1 MTTILIV
8 DDREENR
15 EVLNAILSD
24 PTRRLLAAEGG
35 QQALSLVRSER
46 PDLVIADVQMPGMD
60 GYQFVRAMR
69 SEPRIASTRV
79 IFLSAKY
86 GDTEARRLAKA
97 CGVSRFFSKPV
108 EPQLLL
114 DEVAAVLLETPQA
127 LDSLPTPGPELAE
140 RHVRLVT
147 DKLHEHVSSLED
159 LNRHLEQRVVERT
172 LQLEAAK
179 SALEAEVVRRRQVEE
194 ALRQANLRLSEDAMR
209 DALTGLYNRRYLA
222 ETLEREF
229 SRAQR
234 VGSPIGVLMI
244 DLDHFKRVNDTFGHA
259 AGDAVLVAVAR
270 CMQSLA
276 RTEDILCRYGGEE
289 FVLVMTNARESIVLQ
304 RAEALRETVER
315 LTVEQGGV
323 GVGPVTASIGLALY
337 PRHGSSG
344 AAVLQA
350 ADAAVYRAKA
360 AGRNQVVAA
369 DHSASC
375 SVADLPT
382 I

>member
-15 EVLNAILSD
+15 TVLDAILSA
-24 PTRRLLAAEGG
+24 PGRRLLSAEGG
-35 QQALSLVRSER
+35 QEALAVVRSER

-86 GDTEARRLAKA
+86 GDAEARRLAKA

-114 DEVAAVLLETPQA
+114 DEVEAVLKEKPQA
-127 LDSLPTPGPELAE
+127 LEALPTPGPELAE

-147 DKLHEHVSSLED
+147 DKLHEHVRSLED
-159 LNRHLEQRVVERT
+159 LNRHLEQRVIERT

-179 SALEAEVVRRRQVEE
+179 AQLEGEVARRRQVEE

-234 VGSPIGVLMI
+234 VGAPIGVLMI
-244 DLDHFKRVNDTFGHA
+244 DLDHFKRINDTFGHA
-259 AGDAVLVAVAR
+259 AGDAVLVSVAN
-270 CMQSLA
+270 CIQSLA
-276 RTEDILCRYGGEE
+276 RTEDIPCRYGGEE
-289 FVLVMTNARESIVLQ
+289 FVLVMTNAREPIVQQ
-304 RAEALRETVER
+304 RAEALRQAIEH
-315 LTVEQGGV
+315 LDLGSAAAPGL
-323 GVGPVTASIGLALY
+323 GPVTASIGLALY
-337 PRHGSSG
+337 PQHGANG
-344 AAVLQA
+344 NDVLQA

-360 AGRNQVVAA
+360 QGRNRVVAA
-369 DHSASC
+369 TAPLSLTPQIA
-375 SVADLPT
+375 
-382 I
+382 